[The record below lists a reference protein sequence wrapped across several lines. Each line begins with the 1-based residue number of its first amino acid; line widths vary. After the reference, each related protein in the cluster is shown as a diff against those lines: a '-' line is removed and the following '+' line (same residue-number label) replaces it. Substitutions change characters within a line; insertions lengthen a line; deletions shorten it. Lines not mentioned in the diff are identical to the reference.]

1 MEKKIE
7 DDNEEK
13 VQQIKKAIDELIDM
27 TTKNQNI
34 PHQPSRSLP
43 NKVQPLPPWHRTTAT
58 LVSSNTTSEF
68 SDDEREDIQ
77 AVKAHDKQE
86 LGKSI

>member
-1 MEKKIE
+1 M
-7 DDNEEK
+7 
-13 VQQIKKAIDELIDM
+13 QQIKKAIDEVLDI

-43 NKVQPLPPWHRTTAT
+43 NKIQPLPPWFRTTAT
-58 LVSSNTTSEF
+58 LISNTRSEF